1 MTAHRIMVVDD
12 DEDIR
17 ASLIELIE
25 DHGYEA
31 VGAAH
36 GRDALERLRGQ
47 EQTPCVILLD
57 LMMPVMDGWEFRQQQ
72 RSDPALASI
81 PVVVISAYRHRPS
94 VTELDA
100 ADYLNKPV
108 QFDNLLEVVRRH
120 CPDAPDA
127 ASEQPEA

>member
-1 MTAHRIMVVDD
+1 MTAHRILVVDD

-17 ASLIELIE
+17 ATMIELFE

-31 VGAAH
+31 IGAIH
-36 GRDALERLRGQ
+36 GRDALERLRAQ
-47 EQTPCVILLD
+47 ERPPCVILLD
-57 LMMPVMDGWEFRQQQ
+57 LMMPVMDGWEFRHQQ
-72 RSDPALASI
+72 RSDPALAAI

-100 ADYLNKPV
+100 AEYLNKPV

-120 CPDAPDA
+120 CPDAPSV
-127 ASEQPEA
+127 ASPR